1 MIRDAPI
8 EEMDCSIGVTG
19 VSRIM
24 RHHADRGALA
34 VQFTEQFHHGLSI
47 SRIQVARGLI
57 RKQNGWLA
65 AQRSSDGDALLL
77 AARELRR
84 IVLHPMRHLHF
95 FRRFFGHPAR
105 ADRLANDENHRL
117 LTPVS
122 LSELEVS
129 RQVGTRT
136 VLGNTCGRFLF
147 FNHGIAYRKSAELCR
162 PDPRRGCGQ

>member
-57 RKQNGWLA
+57 RKQNGRLA

-84 IVLHPMRHLHF
+84 IMVHPMRHLYF
-95 FRRFFGHPAR
+95 FQRFFDAFLNHIKRISTDVFSIWRTTLFCRTSTSCTIFVGGATPLPTNLGLR
-105 ADRLANDENHRL
+105 APGP
-117 LTPVS
+117 TW
-122 LSELEVS
+122 
-129 RQVGTRT
+129 
-136 VLGNTCGRFLF
+136 CK
-147 FNHGIAYRKSAELCR
+147 I
-162 PDPRRGCGQ
+162 